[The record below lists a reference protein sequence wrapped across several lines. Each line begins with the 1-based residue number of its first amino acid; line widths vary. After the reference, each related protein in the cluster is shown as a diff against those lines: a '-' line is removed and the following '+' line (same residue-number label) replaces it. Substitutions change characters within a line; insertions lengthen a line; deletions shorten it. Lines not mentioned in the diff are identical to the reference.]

1 MPRDIYENI
10 RDFYVFEENGETVGT
25 VCLHICWEDLA
36 EVRSLAVSAD
46 CEGRGLGRELVE
58 ACLVEAR
65 DLGMKRVFALT
76 YKPVFF
82 AKLGFHEIEK
92 SELPQKIWGDC
103 MKCAKFPECDEEFAI
118 AGPPC
123 NPPKGVEKKLDT
135 SSEEVAVLIATV
147 PDSACVISRC
157 CGGFRSCLPKSTPS

>member
-1 MPRDIYENI
+1 MVRKARIADARAIHKLLLGYAREGMMLSRSLPDIYENI

-103 MKCAKFPECDEEFAI
+103 MKCAKFPECDEI
-118 AGPPC
+118 A
-123 NPPKGVEKKLDT
+123 LSIT
-135 SSEEVAVLIATV
+135 L
-147 PDSACVISRC
+147 
-157 CGGFRSCLPKSTPS
+157 